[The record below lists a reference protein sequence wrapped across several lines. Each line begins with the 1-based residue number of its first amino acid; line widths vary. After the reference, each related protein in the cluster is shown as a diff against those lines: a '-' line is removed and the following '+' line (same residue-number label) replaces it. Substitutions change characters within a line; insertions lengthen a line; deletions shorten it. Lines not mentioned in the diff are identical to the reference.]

1 MSLKKFKNKSQL
13 IEDDI
18 VHLELNPFKN
28 CKNWWSSY
36 YYVDYDDD
44 DWYWDRH
51 DDYCDCEACVGFSYE
66 YVENVNIFSY
76 KVLRKTG
83 RWVLSEPNNPGI
95 YIDMESIYGKVGKR
109 NRRIDIVLGLLVDD
123 KYVPTI
129 GDLYPNL
136 K

>member
-1 MSLKKFKNKSQL
+1 MSLKKYKNKSKL
-13 IEDDI
+13 IEDNID
-18 VHLELNPFKN
+18 HLELNPFKN
-28 CKNWWSSY
+28 CRNWWSSY
-36 YYVDYDDD
+36 YFYDDDD
-44 DWYWDRH
+44 DWYDQH
-51 DDYCDCEACVGFSYE
+51 HDYCDCEACLGSNYE
-66 YVENVNIFSY
+66 YVESINKFSY
-76 KVLRKTG
+76 KVLSKTG
-83 RWVLSEPNNPGI
+83 RWMVSDPYQPGV

>member
-1 MSLKKFKNKSQL
+1 MSLKKYKNKSKL
-13 IEDDI
+13 IEDNIDYF
-18 VHLELNPFKN
+18 ELNPFKN
-28 CKNWWSSY
+28 CKNWWWSSY
-36 YYVDYDDD
+36 YYYDDD
-44 DWYWDRH
+44 DWYDQH
-51 DDYCDCEACVGFSYE
+51 YDYCDCEACVVDYT
-66 YVENVNIFSY
+66 YVENINIFSY
-76 KVLRKTG
+76 KVLSKTG
-83 RWVLSEPNNPGI
+83 RWIVSEPYQYGI

>member
-28 CKNWWSSY
+28 CINWWSSY
-36 YYVDYDDD
+36 YYADYDDD
-44 DWYWDRH
+44 YDWYNYH
-51 DDYCDCEACVGFSYE
+51 DDYCDCEACEGYDYT
-66 YVENVNIFSY
+66 YVENINKFSH
-76 KVLRKTG
+76 KVLSKTG
-83 RWVLSEPNNPGI
+83 RWIVSEPYQHGN